1 MLVVTRKLGES
12 ILIGDD
18 IEIIIV
24 EQQNGKIKIG
34 IEAPK
39 NIKILRKEILEAVKS
54 ENINASMKKENI
66 KLDNLQDIL
75 RNNSKKE

>member
-39 NIKILRKEILEAVKS
+39 NIKILRKEILEAVKT
-54 ENINASMKKENI
+54 ENISASVKKDDI
-66 KLDNLQDIL
+66 QLDHLQNIL